1 MRADRRRELDE
12 VRRQGYAVVDQELEP
27 GLRSVA
33 APVTDAGGAVRAAVN
48 VSMPGSTPAP
58 ETVLPALLVA
68 ARAVS
73 ADLAAARLLV

>member
-12 VRRQGYAVVDQELEP
+12 ARRQGYAVVDQRSP
-27 GLRSVA
+27 GRRSVA